1 MKKEYIKPEITMEI
15 VMLESICA
23 VSDNRESMDNN
34 EIPGDQDAF
43 NANDRRGGSWGNLW
57 D

>member
-15 VMLESICA
+15 VMLESICT
-23 VSDNRESMDNN
+23 VSDNRESMGSN
-34 EIPGDQDAF
+34 ETPGTDDDF
-43 NANDRRGGSWGNLW
+43 NANDRRGGWGNLW

>member
-15 VMLESICA
+15 VILESICT
-23 VSDNRESMDNN
+23 VSDNRENMGSN
-34 EIPGDQDAF
+34 ETPGTDADF
-43 NANDRRGGSWGNLW
+43 NANDRRGGWGNLW